1 MDKKVVRKG
10 KKKSEG
16 RGEGGEERGVEKE
29 RKKRRGKGKE
39 KGGER
44 VKWREQVNHHPL
56 PLQSLPFLTSSPGPR
71 SLSCLVTMSMSTIM
85 SVV

>member
-10 KKKSEG
+10 KKKVKE
-16 RGEGGEERGVEKE
+16 EGGGEKG

-56 PLQSLPFLTSSPGPR
+56 PPLSLPLLTSSPGPR